1 MINVRNL
8 VTYNTA
14 IELKA
19 LGFTQL
25 CTYYCVEK
33 LEKNRIR
40 GRKFNCISMS
50 YPTDWNSVDQ
60 KSTLTKDVI
69 YPYVSIPTLYEAVR
83 WVSTEVEKRLIY
95 LSTQERD
102 VFSAIK
108 TVPMIAD
115 INTIRLMLRQ
125 LIKILISGRK
135 SIESKKT
142 HQSYDKRK

>member
-19 LGFTQL
+19 LGFNQL

-60 KSTLTKDVI
+60 KSALTKEVI
-69 YPYVSIPTLYEAVR
+69 YPYVSIPTVYEAIR
-83 WVSTEVEKRLIY
+83 WIIKEIGKYFIHLPV
-95 LSTQERD
+95 QER
-102 VFSAIK
+102 FFINNL
-108 TVPMIAD
+108 D
-115 INTIRLMLRQ
+115 IQINEEVHVLKNVLNV
-125 LIKILISGRK
+125 LIKILINGRK

>member
-1 MINVRNL
+1 MTDVKNL

-19 LGFTQL
+19 LGFNQL

-50 YPTDWNSVDQ
+50 YPTDWNNVDQ
-60 KSTLTKDVI
+60 KSALTKDVI
-69 YPYVSIPTLYEAVR
+69 YPYVSIPTLYEAIK
-83 WVSTEVEKRLIY
+83 WVSMEIEKRLIH
-95 LSTQERD
+95 LSTKERICFD
-102 VFSAIK
+102 AMKHVSIIAKLNIIR
-108 TVPMIAD
+108 TV
-115 INTIRLMLRQ
+115 LKQ
-125 LIKILISGRK
+125 LIKILINGRK

-142 HQSYDKRK
+142 NQSYDKRK

>member
-19 LGFTQL
+19 LGFNQL

-60 KSTLTKDVI
+60 KSALTKDVI
-69 YPYVSIPTLYEAVR
+69 YPYVSIPTLHEAIR
-83 WVSTEVEKRLIY
+83 WVSIEIEKRLIH
-95 LSTQERD
+95 LSTKER
-102 VFSAIK
+102 
-108 TVPMIAD
+108 IAFNAMKH
-115 INTIRLMLRQ
+115 ITITAKLSLVRNVLKRL
-125 LIKILISGRK
+125 IIILISGRK